1 MTVIR
6 IGHVLALAAAAVLA
20 TGCSSLREELDR
32 ERNPART
39 ATPEPSAP
47 QPVPTYSPDGSLPST
62 APTPAVPAGTCP
74 ESGVRITPG
83 LVQGAMG
90 LRSMTVTLTNCGT
103 RPYELN
109 GYPAVRVLDED
120 RDPYDIEVLKGTD
133 AIHMA
138 GTAPDPAPVTLK
150 PGESA
155 RSGLTWRMMSPDTS
169 TTYLE
174 ITPATGE
181 RPQTMETL
189 DGPLDLTDTGQ
200 LGTTPWQKSD

>member
-6 IGHVLALAAAAVLA
+6 IEHVLALATAAALT
-20 TGCSSLREELDR
+20 TGCSSLGEELDR
-32 ERNPART
+32 ERDPART
-39 ATPEPSAP
+39 ATPEPAAP
-47 QPVPTYSPDGSLPST
+47 EPSSPADQTLPTIAPTAPST
-62 APTPAVPAGTCP
+62 PATTCP
-74 ESGVRITPG
+74 ESGVRIAPG
-83 LVQGAMG
+83 PVQGAMG
-90 LRSMTVTLTNCGT
+90 LRAMTVTLTNCGT
-103 RPYELN
+103 GTHELN
-109 GYPAVRVLDED
+109 GYPSVRVLDED

-200 LGTTPWQKSD
+200 LGTSPWQKSD

>member
-39 ATPEPSAP
+39 ATPEPAP
-47 QPVPTYSPDGSLPST
+47 PEDRPLPTLTPATPPTTPST
-62 APTPAVPAGTCP
+62 PAANCP

-90 LRSMTVTLTNCGT
+90 LRAMTVTLTNCGT
-103 RPYELN
+103 RPYEVN
-109 GYPAVRVLDED
+109 GYPGVRVLDED
-120 RDPYDIEVLKGTD
+120 RAPYDIEVLKGTD
-133 AIHMA
+133 GIHMA
-138 GTAPDPAPVTLK
+138 GPAPDPAPVTLK

-174 ITPATGE
+174 ITAAPGE

-189 DGPLDLTDTGQ
+189 DGPLDLTDTGR

>member
-20 TGCSSLREELDR
+20 TGCSSLKEELDR
-32 ERNPART
+32 ERDPART
-39 ATPEPSAP
+39 ATPEPAAPEPASPTDRPVPPLTSTTPSAP
-47 QPVPTYSPDGSLPST
+47 
-62 APTPAVPAGTCP
+62 AATCP

-90 LRSMTVTLTNCGT
+90 LRAMTVTLTNCGT
-103 RPYELN
+103 RTYELN
-109 GYPAVRVLDED
+109 GYPGVRVLDED
-120 RDPYDIEVLKGTD
+120 RTPYDIEVLKGTD

-138 GTAPDPAPVTLK
+138 GPAPDPAPVTLK

-155 RSGLTWRMMSPDTS
+155 RSGLTWRMMSPDSS

-174 ITPATGE
+174 VAPAPGTH
-181 RPQTMETL
+181 PQTMETL
-189 DGPLDLTDTGQ
+189 DGPLDLADTGQ

>member
-6 IGHVLALAAAAVLA
+6 IGHVLTLAVAAVLA
-20 TGCSSLREELDR
+20 TGCSSLERELER

-39 ATPEPSAP
+39 ATPEPAP
-47 QPVPTYSPDGSLPST
+47 PVVPTDRALPTVAPSEPAAPAT
-62 APTPAVPAGTCP
+62 ACP
-74 ESGVRITPG
+74 ESGVRIAPG

-90 LRSMTVTLTNCGT
+90 LRAMTVTLTNCGT

-109 GYPAVRVLDED
+109 GYPSVRVLDED
-120 RDPYDIEVLKGTD
+120 RDPYDITVHQGTD
-133 AIHMA
+133 AIPMA
-138 GTAPDPAPVTLK
+138 GPAPDPAPLTLK

-155 RSGLTWRMMSPDTS
+155 WSGLSWRMMSPDASRTFV
-169 TTYLE
+169 E
-174 ITPATGE
+174 ITPAAGE
-181 RPQTMETL
+181 RPQTVETM